1 MVQILLNVYTCK
13 FLNVYTCERNLS
25 FSRFATSVEVSAAAV
40 VVVECRCDV
49 TWTDNVLSLVS

>member
-49 TWTDNVLSLVS
+49 T